1 MCYQLFGYIPFSSSI
16 FVDLFTE
23 RGIWIFIDIQNKRKK
38 REDEK
43 KRIDET
49 ISNLNFQIAAAEKP
63 VEDGNKLLKLCV
75 KKMNQK
81 LFLDGQQKI
90 ELGQKRKQELKAD
103 LDVQKKKRKD
113 LDNSK

>member
-1 MCYQLFGYIPFSSSI
+1 MQISYPYLYIIENETSIISGYLVFYNQIWHSEQGEETRRWKKE
-16 FVDLFTE
+16 DL
-23 RGIWIFIDIQNKRKK
+23 WNN
-38 REDEK
+38 
-43 KRIDET
+43 
-49 ISNLNFQIAAAEKP
+49 SNLNFQIDAAEKL

>member
-1 MCYQLFGYIPFSSSI
+1 MPFSSSI

-23 RGIWIFIDIQNKRKK
+23 RGIIWIFLDFQNKPKK
-38 REDEK
+38 QKMNERGLMK
-43 KRIDET
+43 QFPI
-49 ISNLNFQIAAAEKP
+49 LNFLIDAAEKL

-75 KKMNQK
+75 KKMDQK

-90 ELGQKRKQELKAD
+90 ELSQERKQELKAD

>member
-1 MCYQLFGYIPFSSSI
+1 MPFSSSI
-16 FVDLFTE
+16 FFYSFTE
-23 RGIWIFIDIQNKRKK
+23 RGIIWTFVYIQNKQKK
-38 REDEK
+38 HEDER
-43 KRIDET
+43 KRIDEK
-49 ISNLNFQIAAAEKP
+49 ISNLNFQIDAAEKLI
-63 VEDGNKLLKLCV
+63 EDGNELLKLCV

-81 LFLDGQQKI
+81 MFLDGQQKI